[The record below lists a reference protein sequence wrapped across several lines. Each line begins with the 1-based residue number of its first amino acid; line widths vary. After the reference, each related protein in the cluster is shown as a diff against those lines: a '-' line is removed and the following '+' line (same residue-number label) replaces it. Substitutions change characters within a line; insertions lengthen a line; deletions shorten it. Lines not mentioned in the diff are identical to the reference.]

1 MQSLFP
7 KWKQAFF
14 FSEFTFFV
22 CFVNLVS
29 KVPEKFPN
37 KPWDFSYFTN
47 FQKEVSDMGT
57 VENKQLLQNIFS
69 EISHGDARPFIEGL
83 ADDVQW
89 TLIGSTNWSRT
100 FEGKH
105 AILTELLMP
114 LGAKLANPIQLT
126 AYRFIAEDDFVVVQA
141 RGTNNTTK
149 DGKPYNN
156 TYCFVFRLA
165 DGKIQEVT
173 EYADTELVTSALG

>member
-1 MQSLFP
+1 MST
-7 KWKQAFF
+7 
-14 FSEFTFFV
+14 S
-22 CFVNLVS
+22 
-29 KVPEKFPN
+29 
-37 KPWDFSYFTN
+37 
-47 FQKEVSDMGT
+47 
-57 VENKQLLQNIFS
+57 ENKQLLQNIFS

-83 ADDVQW
+83 ADDVRW

-100 FEGKH
+100 FEGKR
-105 AILTELLMP
+105 AILTDLLMP